1 MRKRFLIAL
10 VAGAC
15 VVMVRGVHAQ
25 EGFDQNALIAYLKGV
40 YLESEDDFAD
50 AYRYYLYAAAREP
63 GNARILLRL
72 SKVALRIGD
81 LEAAKKYCE
90 DLVAREV
97 YGSDARAILAEV
109 EYRLGNKESALALL
123 MELRNDAEIS
133 PFQILK
139 FIAKVNL
146 ELNRPGEARRI
157 LFEASEL
164 PEADFYVFYELGLL
178 DADAGK
184 TDSALVALG
193 KALEIDPDF
202 VNARVARARLL
213 MGARRASEA
222 ETEYREILRVEPS
235 NREAVEGLAEILF
248 TERRFAE
255 GAALLA
261 PLHDNGSLDDRGELI
276 YGRFLY
282 KAGMNE
288 QALSVFGGLMNKM
301 GDKPA
306 LLRVV
311 SEMEIERGHF
321 RTAYG
326 YLKRLVEIEPDRF
339 ENYIGLLLIF
349 HGVAE
354 GPSGPDE
361 TIVLPEAEK
370 RAYLAKAVE
379 SAGDDS
385 PEDNFLLGSILRK
398 AGETEEAERFL
409 LKAERLDPK
418 NESVALELATL
429 YGHAGRFDDALKRVV
444 PLYDNDRENPSLANF
459 YGYLLAEKGENLDLA
474 ETLLGKALGSEP
486 ENGYY
491 LDSLGWIRYKKG
503 QFREALVIF
512 LKAVDR
518 VSDDAVVWEHLGD
531 TYRRLNESAKALEAY
546 EKSLAIDPDGAG
558 VGEKARK
565 LRSDENIR

>member
-1 MRKRFLIAL
+1 MRKRLLIAL
-10 VAGAC
+10 AVGAC
-15 VVMVRGVHAQ
+15 VVMVRGVHAR
-25 EGFDQNALIAYLKGV
+25 EGIDQNALIAYLKGV
-40 YLESEDDFAD
+40 YLESEGDFEE
-50 AYRYYLYAAAREP
+50 AYQYYLYAAAREP
-63 GNARILLRL
+63 GNAPILMRL

-81 LEAAKKYCE
+81 LEAAKKYSE
-90 DLVAREV
+90 DLVAREG
-97 YGSDARAILAEV
+97 YASDARAILAEV
-109 EYRLGNKESALALL
+109 EYRLGNKESALAIL
-123 MELRNDAEIS
+123 MELRKDADIS
-133 PFQILK
+133 QVQILK

-146 ELNRPGEARRI
+146 ELERPEEARRI
-157 LFEASEL
+157 LSEASGL
-164 PEADFYVFYELGLL
+164 PDADFYVFYELGLL

-184 TDSALVALG
+184 IDSALEALG
-193 KALEIDPDF
+193 KALQIDPDF

-459 YGYLLAEKGENLDLA
+459 YGYLLAEKGENLDFA

-503 QFREALVIF
+503 QFREALVIL

-531 TYRRLNESAKALEAY
+531 TYLRLNEPAKALEAY

-565 LRSDENIR
+565 LRSDENVR

>member
-1 MRKRFLIAL
+1 MRKRLLIAL
-10 VAGAC
+10 AVGAC
-15 VVMVRGVHAQ
+15 VVMVRGVHAR
-25 EGFDQNALIAYLKGV
+25 EGIDQNALIAYLKGV
-40 YLESEDDFAD
+40 YLESEDDFEE
-50 AYRYYLYAAAREP
+50 AYQYYLYAEAREP
-63 GNARILLRL
+63 GNAPILMRL

-81 LEAAKKYCE
+81 LEAAKKYSE
-90 DLVAREV
+90 NLVAREG
-97 YGSDARAILAEV
+97 YGSDARAVLAEV
-109 EYRLGNKESALALL
+109 EYRLGNKESALAIL
-123 MELRNDAEIS
+123 MELRKDAEIS
-133 PFQILK
+133 QVQILK

-146 ELNRPGEARRI
+146 ELERPEEARRI
-157 LFEASEL
+157 LSEASGL
-164 PEADFYVFYELGLL
+164 PDADFYVFYELGLL

-184 TDSALVALG
+184 TDSALEALG
-193 KALEIDPDF
+193 KALQIDPDF

-288 QALSVFGGLMNKM
+288 QALSVFGGLMNTM

-339 ENYIGLLLIF
+339 ENYVGLLLIF

-546 EKSLAIDPDGAG
+546 EKSLAIDPSGAG

>member
-81 LEAAKKYCE
+81 LEAAKKYSE
-90 DLVAREV
+90 DLVAREG
-97 YGSDARAILAEV
+97 YASDARAILAEV
-109 EYRLGNKESALALL
+109 EYRLGNKEAALALL
-123 MELRNDAEIS
+123 MELRKDAEIS
-133 PFQILK
+133 QVQILK

-184 TDSALVALG
+184 IDSALEALG
-193 KALEIDPDF
+193 KALQIDPDF

-459 YGYLLAEKGENLDLA
+459 YGYLLAEKGEKLDFA
-474 ETLLGKALGSEP
+474 ETLLGKALGREP

-531 TYRRLNESAKALEAY
+531 TYLRLNEPAKALEAY
-546 EKSLAIDPDGAG
+546 EKSLAIDPAHKG

-565 LRSDENIR
+565 LRSDENVR